1 MHVEV
6 AGNPAHGAGIPTAGE
21 LNGFFKKS
29 GQFRANDTVGL
40 AGLPSSTG
48 LDGRLS
54 DTSGRRTVKSLR
66 NFAGVSFALAEV
78 AMFNI
83 RLSRSVLS
91 LDARSA
97 ARPSVCADSGFG
109 VGL

>member
-1 MHVEV
+1 V
-6 AGNPAHGAGIPTAGE
+6 AGNPDRGAGIPTAAE

-29 GQFRANDTVGL
+29 GQSRANYTVGV

-66 NFAGVSFALAEV
+66 NSTGVSFALAEV

-83 RLSRSVLS
+83 RLSRSILS